1 MIKISIFDMF
11 IWSVSMNEFEL
22 GELLLSLSFIFAL
35 TYMLGYFL
43 SKFRIPSILSAL
55 FVGIALSYTPF
66 FPFIHSLSA
75 FEDTF
80 SFLSNLGVMFLLF
93 YIGLQIE
100 LGEMKKSSSDIIWLT
115 VLNTVVPFIFGLIAM
130 LLYGYGWAV
139 ALVIGMTRMP
149 TAEAVIVPILDEFK
163 MIKTRIGT
171 FIIGAGVLDDIIEV
185 ILVGIVSIW
194 IGSKSGETHGGII
207 GLLVGIFVFMM
218 LSWLLYRWMPKILK
232 KFEPKN
238 LSALM
243 IFSLVVLFGFGGLGE
258 YVELGMVVG
267 AITAGVIMR
276 PLFDNEQQK
285 GALLSE
291 EAQTLSYGFFGVI
304 FFFWVGFNADIEGF
318 LQEPLL
324 AVILYMVGTFGKLIG
339 VLLMVPMKKLRLKE
353 AIIIGV
359 GLDARLT
366 TEIIVAQLLF
376 SATLI
381 DQHLFTA
388 LVAASS
394 FTAITV
400 PLVFSLLIRYWGKEV
415 YSGK

>member
-1 MIKISIFDMF
+1 MF
-11 IWSVSMNEFEL
+11 IRSVIVNEFEL
-22 GELLLSLSFIFAL
+22 GELLLSLSFVFAL

-80 SFLSNLGVMFLLF
+80 SFLSNLGVLFLLF

-100 LGEMKKSSSDIIWLT
+100 LGEMKKSSSDIVWLT
-115 VLNTVVPFIFGLIAM
+115 VLNTTIPFIFGAIAM

-207 GLLVGIFVFMM
+207 GLLVGIFVFVL
-218 LSWLLYRWMPKILK
+218 LSWLLYRWMPKIIK

-291 EAQTLSYGFFGVI
+291 EAQILSYGFFGVI

-324 AVILYMVGTFGKLIG
+324 AVILYMAGTFGKLFG
-339 VLLMVPMKKLRLKE
+339 VLLMVPMKKMRLKE
-353 AIIIGV
+353 AIIVGV

-376 SATLI
+376 SAALI

-400 PLVFSLLIRYWGKEV
+400 PLIFSLLIRRWGEEV
-415 YSGK
+415 YHEK

>member
-1 MIKISIFDMF
+1 
-11 IWSVSMNEFEL
+11 MNEIEL
-22 GELLLSLSFIFAL
+22 GELLLSLSLVFAL
-35 TYMLGYFL
+35 TYTLGYFL
-43 SKFRIPSILSAL
+43 SRFRIPSILAAL
-55 FVGIALSYTPF
+55 FVGMALSYTPF
-66 FPFIHSLSA
+66 FPFIHSVAA
-75 FEDTF
+75 FETTF
-80 SFLSNLGVMFLLF
+80 SFLADLGVLFLLF

-100 LGEMKKSSSDIIWLT
+100 LNEMKKSSSDIIWLT
-115 VLNTVVPFIFGLIAM
+115 VLNTIFPFILGVIAM

-163 MIKTRIGT
+163 MIKTRVGT

-194 IGSKSGETHGGII
+194 IGSKTGQSHGGLA
-207 GLLVGIFVFMM
+207 GLFVGIFAFM
-218 LSWLLYRWMPKILK
+218 LISWIFYRWMPRIMQKWK
-232 KFEPKN
+232 PEN

-243 IFSLVVLFGFGGLGE
+243 IFSLVILFGFGGFGE

-276 PLFDNEQQK
+276 PLFEKEEQK
-285 GALLSE
+285 GELLSKTT
-291 EAQTLSYGFFGVI
+291 QTLSYGFFGVL
-304 FFFWVGFNADIEGF
+304 FFFWVGFNADMEGF

-324 AVILYMVGTFGKLIG
+324 AIVLYLAGTFGKLFG
-339 VLLMVPMKKLRLKE
+339 VLLMVPMKKMRLKE
-353 AIIIGV
+353 AVIVGV

-376 SATLI
+376 SAAII
-381 DQHLFTA
+381 DLKLFTA

-400 PLVFSLLIRYWGKEV
+400 PLLFSLLIRFWGEEV
-415 YSGK
+415 YREK

>member
-1 MIKISIFDMF
+1 MF
-11 IWSVSMNEFEL
+11 IGGVVVNEFEL

-66 FPFIHSLSA
+66 FPFIHSLSV
-75 FEDTF
+75 FENTF
-80 SFLSNLGVMFLLF
+80 VFLSNLGVMFLLF

-115 VLNTVVPFIFGLIAM
+115 ILNTIVPFIFGVIAM
-130 LLYGYGWAV
+130 LLFGYGWAV

-185 ILVGIVSIW
+185 ILVGIVSVW
-194 IGSKSGETHGGII
+194 IGSKSGQTHGGLV
-207 GLLVGIFVFMM
+207 GLFIGIFVFML
-218 LSWLLYRWMPKILK
+218 LSWILYKWLPRIIK
-232 KFEPKN
+232 KFEPEN

-258 YVELGMVVG
+258 FVELGMVVG

-276 PLFDNEQQK
+276 PLFDNEKQK

-291 EAQTLSYGFFGVI
+291 QTQTLSYGFFGVI

-324 AVILYMVGTFGKLIG
+324 AVILYMAGTFGKLFG
-339 VLLMVPMKKLRLKE
+339 VLLMVPIKKMRLKE
-353 AIIIGV
+353 AIIVGV

-376 SATLI
+376 GAALI
-381 DQHLFTA
+381 DKHLFTA

-400 PLVFSLLIRYWGKEV
+400 PLVFSLLIRYWGKEICLE
-415 YSGK
+415 K

>member
-1 MIKISIFDMF
+1 MF
-11 IWSVSMNEFEL
+11 IRSVVVNEFEL
-22 GELLLSLSFIFAL
+22 GELLLSLSFVFAL

-80 SFLSNLGVMFLLF
+80 SFLSNLGVLFLLF

-100 LGEMKKSSSDIIWLT
+100 LGEMKKSSSDIVWLT
-115 VLNTVVPFIFGLIAM
+115 VLNTIIPFIFGAIAM
-130 LLYGYGWAV
+130 LFYGYGWAV

-207 GLLVGIFVFMM
+207 GLLVGIFVFVL
-218 LSWLLYRWMPKILK
+218 LSWLLYRWMPKIIK

-258 YVELGMVVG
+258 FVELGMVVG

-304 FFFWVGFNADIEGF
+304 FFFWVGFNANIEGF

-324 AVILYMVGTFGKLIG
+324 AIILYMAGTFGKLFG
-339 VLLMVPMKKLRLKE
+339 VLLMVPMKKMRLKE
-353 AIIIGV
+353 AIIVGV

-376 SATLI
+376 SAALI

-400 PLVFSLLIRYWGKEV
+400 PLVFSLLIRRWGKEV
-415 YSGK
+415 YHEK

>member
-1 MIKISIFDMF
+1 
-11 IWSVSMNEFEL
+11 MNEIEL
-22 GELLLSLSFIFAL
+22 GELLLSLSLVFAL
-35 TYMLGYFL
+35 TYILGHLL
-43 SKFRIPSILSAL
+43 SKVRIPSILAAL

-66 FPFIHSLSA
+66 SVFIHSSA
-75 FEDTF
+75 VFENMF
-80 SFLSNLGVMFLLF
+80 SFLSSLGVLFLLF

-100 LGEMKKSSSDIIWLT
+100 LDEMKKSSSDIIWLT
-115 VLNTVVPFIFGLIAM
+115 VLNTMIPFVFGVVVM
-130 LLYGYGWAV
+130 LLYGYGWAI

-163 MIKTRIGT
+163 MIKTRVGT

-194 IGSKSGETHGGII
+194 IGSRTGESHGGVT
-207 GLLVGIFVFMM
+207 GLLVGIFSFM
-218 LSWLLYRWMPKILK
+218 LISWIFYRWMPRIMQKWK
-232 KFEPKN
+232 PEN

-243 IFSLVVLFGFGGLGE
+243 IFSLVILFGFGGFGE

-267 AITAGVIMR
+267 AIIAGVIMR
-276 PLFDNEQQK
+276 PLFEKEEQK
-285 GALLSE
+285 GELLSSTT
-291 EAQTLSYGFFGVI
+291 QTLSYGFFGVL
-304 FFFWVGFNADIEGF
+304 FFFWVGFNADMEGF

-324 AVILYMVGTFGKLIG
+324 AIVLYLAGTFGKLLG

-376 SATLI
+376 SASII
-381 DQHLFTA
+381 DLKLFTA

-400 PLVFSLLIRYWGKEV
+400 PLLFSLLIRFWGKEV
-415 YSGK
+415 YCDK